1 MIIICDGV
9 VNAGDLELAE
19 PEMLLNDDASVATYS
34 MQDKYDSS
42 GNARDLVTENEFT
55 KRGMITV
62 ADAAH
67 GADTGIIET
76 DEMTFALCINM
87 NKPDVSGRLFSNFY
101 PGVAPFS
108 GIQLR
113 IESNGALILQIA
125 TGDVTNGQT
134 GTLALTSVENGGAVG
149 GWTRFTVTVSNTE
162 ASITRAGG
170 DRRSAPITKRNKS
183 TRPIILNGS
192 PSPEQNMGLPGI
204 MGAFAVYNRVLT
216 AEEQAEKR
224 DMLKTIMSLR
234 GEFVN

>member
-42 GNARDLVTENEFT
+42 GNARDLVTENEFS

-87 NKPDVSGRLFSNFY
+87 NKPDVSGRLFSNLY

-113 IESNGALILQIA
+113 IEPNGVLILQIA
-125 TGDVTNGQT
+125 TGDVFNEEA
-134 GTLALTSVENGGAVG
+134 GTIAVASIDNGGAVG

-170 DRRSAPITKRNKS
+170 ARRSTPITKRNKS
-183 TRPIILNGS
+183 TRPIVLNGA
-192 PSPEQNMGLPGI
+192 PSQQQNMGLPGI

-224 DMLKTIMSLR
+224 DMLKTIMGLR

>member
-76 DEMTFALCINM
+76 DEMTFALCINI

-113 IESNGALILQIA
+113 IEPNGALILQIA
-125 TGDVTNGQT
+125 TGDVTNGRT

-149 GWTRFTVTVSNTE
+149 GWTRFTVTVSKTE
-162 ASITRAGG
+162 ASITRVGG
-170 DRRSAPITKRNKS
+170 GRRSAPITKRNKS

>member
-19 PEMLLNDDASVATYS
+19 PEMLLNDDASVATYG

-55 KRGMITV
+55 QRGMVVV
-62 ADAAH
+62 ADSVH

-76 DEMTFALCINM
+76 DGMTFALCINID
-87 NKPDVSGRLFSNFY
+87 KPGVSGRLFSNFY

-113 IESNGALILQIA
+113 IEPNGVLILQVA
-125 TGDVTNGQT
+125 TGDVNNGPA
-134 GTLALTSVENGGAVG
+134 GKISVTSVENGGAVG
-149 GWTRFTVTVSNTE
+149 GWTRFTVTISNTE
-162 ASITRAGG
+162 ASITRAAGN
-170 DRRSAPITKRNKS
+170 RAVTPITKRNKS
-183 TRPIILNGS
+183 TRPLMLNGS
-192 PSPEQNMGLPGI
+192 PSHEQNMGLPGI
-204 MGAFAVYNRVLT
+204 MGAFAVYDRVLT
-216 AEEQAEKR
+216 AEEQTDKR
-224 DMLKTIMSLR
+224 DKLKTIMSLR

>member
-67 GADTGIIET
+67 GSDTGIIET

-113 IESNGALILQIA
+113 IEPNGALILQIA

-149 GWTRFTVTVSNTE
+149 GWTRFTVTISNTE

-234 GEFVN
+234 GEFVK

>member
-55 KRGMITV
+55 KRGMLTI

-113 IESNGALILQIA
+113 IEPNGALILQIA

-134 GTLALTSVENGGAVG
+134 GTMALTSVENGGAVG

>member
-55 KRGMITV
+55 KRGMITI

-113 IESNGALILQIA
+113 IEPNGALILQIA
-125 TGDVTNGQT
+125 TGDVTNDQT

-183 TRPIILNGS
+183 TRPIIINGS

>member
-113 IESNGALILQIA
+113 IEPNGALILQIA
-125 TGDVTNGQT
+125 TGDVTDGQT

-170 DRRSAPITKRNKS
+170 DRRSTPITKRNKS
-183 TRPIILNGS
+183 TRPIVLNGS

-204 MGAFAVYNRVLT
+204 MGVFAVYNRVLT

-224 DMLKTIMSLR
+224 DSMKTIMSLR

>member
-76 DEMTFALCINM
+76 DEMTFALCINI

-113 IESNGALILQIA
+113 IEPNGALILQIA
-125 TGDVTNGQT
+125 TGDVTNGHT

-149 GWTRFTVTVSNTE
+149 GWTRFTVTVSKTE

-170 DRRSAPITKRNKS
+170 NRRSAPITKRNKS

>member
-113 IESNGALILQIA
+113 IEPNGALILQIA

-170 DRRSAPITKRNKS
+170 DRRSGPITKRNKS

-204 MGAFAVYNRVLT
+204 IGAFAVYNRVLT

>member
-9 VNAGDLELAE
+9 INAGDLELAE

-113 IESNGALILQIA
+113 IEPNGALILQIA

-149 GWTRFTVTVSNTE
+149 GWTRFTVTVSKTE

-170 DRRSAPITKRNKS
+170 DRRSAQITKRNKS

>member
-42 GNARDLVTENEFT
+42 GNARDLVTESEFT
-55 KRGMITV
+55 KRGMLTI

-87 NKPDVSGRLFSNFY
+87 NKPDVSGRLFSNLY

-113 IESNGALILQIA
+113 IEPNGVLILQIA
-125 TGDVTNGQT
+125 TGDVFNEQA
-134 GTLALTSVENGGAVG
+134 GTIAVASVEHGGAVG

-170 DRRSAPITKRNKS
+170 VRRSTPITKRNKS
-183 TRPIILNGS
+183 TRPIVLNGS

>member
-19 PEMLLNDDASVATYS
+19 PEMLLNEDASVATYS

-101 PGVAPFS
+101 PGAAPFS

-113 IESNGALILQIA
+113 IEPNGALILQIA

-149 GWTRFTVTVSNTE
+149 GWTRFTVTVSKTE

>member
-76 DEMTFALCINM
+76 DEMTFALCINI

-113 IESNGALILQIA
+113 IEPNGALILQIA

-149 GWTRFTVTVSNTE
+149 GWTRFTVTVSKTE

-170 DRRSAPITKRNKS
+170 VRRSTPITKRNKS

-192 PSPEQNMGLPGI
+192 PSPKQNMGLPGI

>member
-9 VNAGDLELAE
+9 VNASDLELAE
-19 PEMLLNDDASVATYS
+19 PEMLLNDDASVATYG

-55 KRGMITV
+55 QRGMNTL
-62 ADAAH
+62 ADSVH

-87 NKPDVSGRLFSNFY
+87 NKPAVSGRLFSNFY

-113 IESNGALILQIA
+113 IEANGVLILQVA
-125 TGDVTNGQT
+125 TGDVNNGPA
-134 GTLALTSVENGGAVG
+134 GTISVTSVENGGAVG
-149 GWTRFTVTVSNTE
+149 GWTRFTVTISNTE
-162 ASITRAGG
+162 ASITRAAGN
-170 DRRSAPITKRNKS
+170 RVVTPITKRNKS
-183 TRPIILNGS
+183 TRPLMLNGS

-204 MGAFAVYNRVLT
+204 MGAFAVYDRVLT
-216 AEEQAEKR
+216 AEEQTDKR
-224 DMLKTIMSLR
+224 DKLKTVMSLR

>member
-55 KRGMITV
+55 KRGMITI

-113 IESNGALILQIA
+113 IEPNGALILQIA

-149 GWTRFTVTVSNTE
+149 GWTRFTVTVSKTE

>member
-19 PEMLLNDDASVATYS
+19 PEMLLNDDSSLATYG

-55 KRGMITV
+55 NRGMLTV

-87 NKPDVSGRLFSNFY
+87 NKPDVSGRLFSSFY

-113 IESNGALILQIA
+113 IEPNGVLILQIA
-125 TGDVTNGQT
+125 TGDVNNGPA
-134 GTLALTSVENGGAVG
+134 GTISVTSVENGGAVG
-149 GWTRFTVTVSNTE
+149 GWTRFTVTISNTE
-162 ASITRAGG
+162 ASITRAAGN
-170 DRRSAPITKRNKS
+170 RAVTPITKRNKS
-183 TRPIILNGS
+183 TRPLMLNGS
-192 PSPEQNMGLPGI
+192 PSPEQNMGLLGI
-204 MGAFAVYNRVLT
+204 MGAFAVYDRVLT
-216 AEEQAEKR
+216 AEEQTDKR
-224 DMLKTIMSLR
+224 DKLKTVMSLR

>member
-19 PEMLLNDDASVATYS
+19 PEMLLNEDASVATYS

-113 IESNGALILQIA
+113 IEPNGALILQIA

-149 GWTRFTVTVSNTE
+149 GWTRFTVTVSKTE
-162 ASITRAGG
+162 ASITRTGG

-192 PSPEQNMGLPGI
+192 PSPEQNMGLPGL

>member
-76 DEMTFALCINM
+76 DEMTFALCINI

-113 IESNGALILQIA
+113 IEPNGALILQIA

-149 GWTRFTVTVSNTE
+149 GWTRFTVTVSKTE

>member
-87 NKPDVSGRLFSNFY
+87 NKPDISGRLFSNFY

-113 IESNGALILQIA
+113 IEPNGALILQIA

-149 GWTRFTVTVSNTE
+149 GWTRFTVTISNTE

>member
-113 IESNGALILQIA
+113 IEPNGALILQIA

-149 GWTRFTVTVSNTE
+149 GWTRFTVTVSKTE

-216 AEEQAEKR
+216 AGEQAEKR

>member
-55 KRGMITV
+55 KRGMLTI

-204 MGAFAVYNRVLT
+204 MGAFAIYNRVLT

>member
-55 KRGMITV
+55 KRGMLTI

-113 IESNGALILQIA
+113 IEPNGALILQIA

-204 MGAFAVYNRVLT
+204 MGAFAIYNRVLT